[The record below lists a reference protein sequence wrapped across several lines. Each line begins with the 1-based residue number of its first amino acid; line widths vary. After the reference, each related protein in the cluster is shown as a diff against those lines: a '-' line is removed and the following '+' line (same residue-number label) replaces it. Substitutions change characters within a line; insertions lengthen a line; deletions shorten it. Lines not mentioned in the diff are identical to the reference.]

1 MTTII
6 QRLRDMKAGQS
17 IEMPADK
24 SPYLRNAVSQRLIKE
39 RLQGMAWSVNLD
51 MERGITIVTRTQ

>member
-1 MTTII
+1 
-6 QRLRDMKAGQS
+6 MKAGQS